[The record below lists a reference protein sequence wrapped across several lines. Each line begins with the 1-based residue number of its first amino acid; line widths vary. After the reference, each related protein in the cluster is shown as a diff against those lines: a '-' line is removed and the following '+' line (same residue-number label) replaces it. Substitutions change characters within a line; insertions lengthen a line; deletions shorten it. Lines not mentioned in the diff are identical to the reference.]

1 MTGRFDGKV
10 ALVTGASSGIGRA
23 TAIAFG
29 REGAAVV
36 VAARR
41 ETESQAVVDEIS
53 ASGGRAVFV
62 RTDVTV
68 AEDVQLMVEAAVSKY
83 GRLDY
88 AFNNAG
94 GSRQVGR
101 IHEYSEDDWDHYSDT
116 FLKSVWRC
124 MKHELEQ
131 MLEAGRGGAIV
142 NNASV
147 AGLISSRSAAYSAAK
162 HGVVGLTKS
171 AGLQY
176 AVDGIRVNAVCPGWI
191 HTEMTETWKD
201 DPVMQP
207 FWFGRQSI
215 QRPGAPEEIA
225 SMVLWMCSDEAS
237 FVTGAAY
244 PVDGGLAA
252 TFGAPRAEG

>member
-1 MTGRFDGKV
+1 
-10 ALVTGASSGIGRA
+10 
-23 TAIAFG
+23 
-29 REGAAVV
+29 V

-53 ASGGRAVFV
+53 AAGGRAVFV

-68 AEDVQLMVEAAVSKY
+68 AEDVQRMVGTAVSEF
-83 GRLDY
+83 GRLDC

-101 IHEYSEDDWDHYSDT
+101 IHEYSEEDWDHYSDT

-124 MKHELEQ
+124 MKHELEVV
-131 MLEAGRGGAIV
+131 LEAGRGGAIV

-147 AGLISSRSAAYSAAK
+147 AGLIGTGSAAYSATK
-162 HGVVGLTKS
+162 HGVVGLTRS

-176 AVDGIRVNAVCPGWI
+176 AEDGVRVNAVCPGWI

-207 FWFGRQSI
+207 FLFTRQSI

-237 FVTGAAY
+237 FVTGAAF
-244 PVDGGLAA
+244 PVDGGLTA
-252 TFGAPRAEG
+252 TLGKPQVAE